1 MGYPP
6 RGRSAVPPADSPHAV
21 PTRHPS
27 PLSPCD
33 TGGLGWKSP
42 PPVSLEIPP
51 PPVSLEIPPP
61 PVSLEIPPVIT

>member
-6 RGRSAVPPADSPHAV
+6 PGAGRLSPRRDSPHAV

-33 TGGLGWKSP
+33 TGVGWAWKSPP

-61 PVSLEIPPVIT
+61 YRWKSPP